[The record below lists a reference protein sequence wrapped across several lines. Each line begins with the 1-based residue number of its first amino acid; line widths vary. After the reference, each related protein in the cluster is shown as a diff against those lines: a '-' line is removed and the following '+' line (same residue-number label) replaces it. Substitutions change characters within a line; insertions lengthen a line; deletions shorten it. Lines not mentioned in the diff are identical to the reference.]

1 MTPLLLASL
10 PNLGDTFQIPNDHP
24 PMIVMIGSSQLS
36 YHQQIIV
43 SSISYGV
50 AVDDQC
56 GKVIYI
62 STGDTKFKTPEGL
75 SVNSTLN
82 QVVATGAKTP
92 WPEPGWAYHTEL
104 PSGWSA
110 AFFVGSYATGEPLQ
124 PTSKVSWFFKRKRA
138 AGCPTHPSSGTL
150 R

>member
-50 AVDDQC
+50 AVDDR
-56 GKVIYI
+56 K
-62 STGDTKFKTPEGL
+62 P
-75 SVNSTLN
+75 
-82 QVVATGAKTP
+82 P
-92 WPEPGWAYHTEL
+92 
-104 PSGWSA
+104 PSI
-110 AFFVGSYATGEPLQ
+110 L
-124 PTSKVSWFFKRKRA
+124 
-138 AGCPTHPSSGTL
+138 
-150 R
+150 